1 MNAITQ
7 LCLLIDKWKQ
17 RAKSS
22 LSVTG
27 HKMAAEAAEDL
38 ESLKDLLKKDTK

>member
-7 LCLLIDKWKQ
+7 LCLLIDKWKE
-17 RAKSS
+17 RAKNS

-27 HKMAAEAAEDL
+27 HKIATEAAEDF
-38 ESLKDLLKKDTK
+38 ESLKDLVKKDTK